1 MALVLLSIAP
11 NNTSAIYITLQIT
24 WKCVFG
30 QITLKN
36 VLFWLLLKK
45 FGRFQLFKTHWIKA
59 EL

>member
-1 MALVLLSIAP
+1 MAVVLLSIAP
-11 NNTSAIYITLQIT
+11 SSASAVYITLQIT

-36 VLFWLLLKK
+36 VLFWLLLKQ